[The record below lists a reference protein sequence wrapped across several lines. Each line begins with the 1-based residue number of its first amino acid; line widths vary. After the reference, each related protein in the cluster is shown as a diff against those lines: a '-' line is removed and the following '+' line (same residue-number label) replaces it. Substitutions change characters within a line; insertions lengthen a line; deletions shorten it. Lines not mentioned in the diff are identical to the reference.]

1 MFEAKAPIKPPL
13 ATITRNV
20 KFNVINFG
28 KNNNFPQELIRAI
41 NNSPTARACAKSH
54 AKFIAGDGFMFED
67 SPVTPTLEKIFDSE
81 LLARMSYD
89 YAYFET
95 IVLHLQ
101 FNMNG
106 ELVNI
111 GHVDA
116 STVRLAEPDEDGV
129 IRRCKISA
137 NWEETV
143 GRYAYLNIPIDY
155 DLYDPIHTKETIA
168 SLQEPAEFQK
178 WKGAIVYAK
187 RYAPGQPYY
196 VTPSWSASLNWA
208 YADGEIQNFHANNI
222 DNAFMPSVLVYVPGE
237 LKGTTPDGRTKRDAF
252 KEKLSELSGAE
263 HGGEPVVLY
272 GKEGSQ
278 PVITQFNANSNHEL
292 FISLSNLIT
301 EAITRAFQIPQ
312 ILAGIKTAGQLGTS
326 NEISNSIELYY
337 NTVIKDDV
345 NFITALCEDLA
356 RWIPGYAGEPIKIAN
371 SKPFNYID
379 GAFKDDYT
387 LGERREASGYN
398 AEMPPSETIQLEAT
412 TERTSQALGALSPLV
427 ANKVL
432 ESMTPDEI
440 RQLVALPPAEG
451 GGKLPDAPATVL
463 NIGGR
468 YNG

>member
-1 MFEAKAPIKPPL
+1 MRADLNQFTMAKKEDNYLQKVGENLYMFEAKAPVKPPL
-13 ATITRNV
+13 ATITKNP
-20 KFNVINFG
+20 KYNIINFG

-54 AKFIAGDGFMFED
+54 AKFMAGDGFMFED
-67 SPVTPTLEKIFDSE
+67 GPSKLALEKLFTQE
-81 LLARMSYD
+81 LLQRITYD
-89 YAYFET
+89 YAFFET
-95 IVLHLQ
+95 ICLHLQ
-101 FNMNG
+101 FNING
-106 ELVNI
+106 ELVKI

-137 NWEETV
+137 NWEETT
-143 GRYAYLNIPIDY
+143 GKYAYLNQPVDY

-168 SLQEPAEFQK
+168 SLTDPAEFVN
-178 WKGAIVYAK
+178 WRGAIVYAK

-196 VTPSWSASLNWA
+196 VTPSWSSSLNWA

-237 LKGTTPDGRTKRDAF
+237 LKGKTPEGKDKREAF
-252 KEKLSELSGAE
+252 KEKLKELSGAE

-312 ILAGIKTAGQLGTS
+312 VLAGIKTAGQLGTS

-345 NFITALCEDLA
+345 NFITSLCEDLA
-356 RWIPGYAGEPIKIAN
+356 QYVPNYNNEPIKIAN

-379 GAFKDDYT
+379 AQFKDAFA
-387 LGERREASGYN
+387 LGEVRESAGY
-398 AEMPPSETIQLEAT
+398 AWE
-412 TERTSQALGALSPLV
+412 
-427 ANKVL
+427 K
-432 ESMTPDEI
+432 
-440 RQLVALPPAEG
+440 PAEDQ
-451 GGKLPDAPATVL
+451 PNITPVT
-463 NIGGR
+463 IGGPAQ
-468 YNG
+468 

>member
-1 MFEAKAPIKPPL
+1 MANQAIQLEKLAENIYTFEAKAPVKPPL
-13 ATITRNV
+13 ASITKNV
-20 KFNVINFG
+20 KFNILNYG
-28 KNNNFPQELIRAI
+28 KNNNFPQELIRAV

-54 AKFIAGDGFMFED
+54 AKFIAGDGFVLDETDPFETILA
-67 SPVTPTLEKIFDSE
+67 SRYLTSE

-95 IVLHLQ
+95 ICLHLQ
-101 FNMNG
+101 FNIKG
-106 ELVNI
+106 ELVAMK
-111 GHVDA
+111 HVDA
-116 STVRLAEPDEDGV
+116 STVRLGEPEQDGV
-129 IRRCKISA
+129 IRRCKISS
-137 NWEETV
+137 NWEETS
-143 GRYAYLNIPIDY
+143 GKYAYLNTPVEY

-168 SLQEPAEFQK
+168 SMQDPAAFQA
-178 WKGAIVYAK
+178 WRGAIVYAK

-237 LKGTTPDGRTKRDAF
+237 LKGTMPNGKTKKEGF
-252 KEKLSELSGAE
+252 KEHLEDEL
-263 HGGEPVVLY
+263 GGSKNAGKMAVLY

-278 PVITQFNANSNHEL
+278 PTITQFNANSNHEL

-345 NFITALCEDLA
+345 NFITALLDDLVK
-356 RWIPGYAGEPIKIAN
+356 WIPNCPERYEVKIAN

-379 GAFKDDYT
+379 ATIIDNFTK
-387 LGERREASGYN
+387 GEIRESAGYN
-398 AEMPPSETIQLEAT
+398 AEVPLDPQPNLVTPTQL
-412 TERTSQALGALSPLV
+412 TEVVTNA
-427 ANKVL
+427 
-432 ESMTPDEI
+432 
-440 RQLVALPPAEG
+440 
-451 GGKLPDAPATVL
+451 
-463 NIGGR
+463 
-468 YNG
+468 

>member
-1 MFEAKAPIKPPL
+1 MAKQQEKYLEEVAKGVYMFEAKAPIKPAL
-13 ATITRNV
+13 ATITKNT

-28 KNNNFPQELIRAI
+28 VKNNFPQELIRAI

-54 AKFIAGDGFMFED
+54 AKFIAGDGFLFEEND
-67 SPVTPTLEKIFDSE
+67 PIAKIFTSE
-81 LLARMSYD
+81 LLARIAYD

-101 FNMNG
+101 FNLNG
-106 ELVNI
+106 DIVKI

-116 STVRLAEPDEDGV
+116 STVRLAEPNEDGV
-129 IRRCKISA
+129 IRRCKISS
-137 NWEETV
+137 NWEETT
-143 GRYAYLNIPIDY
+143 GKYAQLNVPVDY
-155 DLYDPIHTKETIA
+155 DLYDPIYTKETIA
-168 SLQEPAEFQK
+168 SLQDPMEFTK

-237 LKGTTPDGRTKRDAF
+237 LKGTTPDGKSKRDAF
-252 KEKLSELSGAE
+252 KEKLAELSGAE

-345 NFITALCEDLA
+345 NFITSLCNELA
-356 RWIPGYAGEPIKIAN
+356 RWMPEWNGEPIKIAN

-379 GAFKDDYT
+379 GSFKDDYT
-387 LGERREASGYN
+387 LGERREASGYA
-398 AEMPPSETIQLEAT
+398 AEMPKDPQPNA
-412 TERTSQALGALSPLV
+412 V
-427 ANKVL
+427 
-432 ESMTPDEI
+432 
-440 RQLVALPPAEG
+440 PAVE
-451 GGKLPDAPATVL
+451 PAPASLAAPTSLEVDFYRGIIEEL
-463 NIGGR
+463 TK
-468 YNG
+468 